1 MQPLPVLIDCDPG
14 HDDAVALLM
23 ALAVP
28 EALEVL
34 GITTVAGNTSV
45 QQATANARRI
55 CALAGRPELAV
66 HAGCAQPLVGQHAD
80 ASDFHGTSGLDGWPV
95 DAAAPPPPVEEQ
107 HAVDFLIKT
116 LLARANK
123 TTLVCLAPLTNVATA
138 LRRAPQIGDRIG
150 EIVFMGGARRAGGN
164 VTPCATFNVFCDP
177 HAAAVVFK
185 SGLPLTVLSLDAS
198 SQVMVTDADLAQW
211 DAVGSAAV
219 STAST
224 MMKYFNQR
232 RIERYGYAHDQTP
245 LNDPCVIAWLLDRG
259 LFQGMRV
266 NIEVETES
274 ALTKGMTVVDLT
286 GITGRAKNAL
296 WLDQADGV
304 DVRRMVLDCL
314 RRYPFKPT
322 TSPAA

>member
-1 MQPLPVLIDCDPG
+1 MTALPVLIDCDPG

-28 EALEVL
+28 DALEVL

-45 QQATANARRI
+45 QQAAVNARRI
-55 CALAGRPELAV
+55 CALAGRPEVAV
-66 HAGCAQPLVGQHAD
+66 HAGCDQPLVGPHAD
-80 ASDFHGTSGLDGWPV
+80 ASDFHGASGLDGWPV
-95 DAAAPPPPVEEQ
+95 DAAPPPSAAEEK
-107 HAVDFLIKT
+107 HAVDFLIET

-138 LRRAPQIGDRIG
+138 LRRAPQIREKIS

-185 SGLPLTVLSLDAS
+185 SDLPLTVLSLDAS
-198 SQVMVTDADLAQW
+198 SQVMITDADLAQW
-211 DAVGSAAV
+211 DAVGSGVVA
-219 STAST
+219 TAST

-232 RIERYGYAHDQTP
+232 RIERYGYARDQTS
-245 LNDPCVIAWLLDRG
+245 LNDPCVIAYLLDRK
-259 LFQGMRV
+259 LLQGTQV

-274 ALTKGMTVVDLT
+274 ALTKGMTVVDVT
-286 GITGRAKNAL
+286 GITGRARNAL
-296 WLDQADGV
+296 WLDQADVAG
-304 DVRRMVLDCL
+304 VRRAVLACM
-314 RRYPFKPT
+314 RRLD
-322 TSPAA
+322 

>member
-1 MQPLPVLIDCDPG
+1 MSALPVLVDCDPG

-28 EALEVL
+28 DALEVL

-45 QQATANARRI
+45 QQATMNARRI
-55 CALAGRPELAV
+55 CALAGRSELAV
-66 HAGCAQPLVGQHAD
+66 HAGCDKPLVGPHAD
-80 ASDFHGTSGLDGWPV
+80 ASDFHGASGLDGWPV
-95 DAAAPPPPVEEQ
+95 DAPTASPTAEEK
-107 HAVDFLIKT
+107 HAVDFLIET

-138 LRRAPQIGDRIG
+138 LRRVPQICDKIG

-177 HAAAVVFK
+177 HAAAVVVK

-198 SQVMVTDADLAQW
+198 SQVMITDADLAQW
-211 DAVGSAAV
+211 DAVGSATVA
-219 STAST
+219 TASA

-232 RIERYGYAHDQTP
+232 RIDRYGYARDQTP
-245 LNDPCVIAWLLDRG
+245 LNDPCVIAYLLDRS
-259 LFQGMRV
+259 LFQGTQV

-274 ALTKGMTVVDLT
+274 ALTKGMTVVDVT
-286 GITGRAKNAL
+286 GVTGRAKNAL

-304 DVRRMVLDCL
+304 GVRRAVLDCIQRL
-314 RRYPFKPT
+314 G
-322 TSPAA
+322 

>member
-28 EALEVL
+28 DALEVL
-34 GITTVAGNTSV
+34 GITTVAGNTGV
-45 QQATANARRI
+45 QQAAVNARRI
-55 CALAGRPELAV
+55 CALAGRPEFAV
-66 HAGCAQPLVGQHAD
+66 HAGCDKPLIGPHAD
-80 ASDFHGTSGLDGWPV
+80 ASDFHGASGLDGWPV
-95 DAAAPPPPVEEQ
+95 DAAALPPAVSTT
-107 HAVDFLIKT
+107 HAVDFLIET
-116 LLARANK
+116 LLARTNK

-138 LRRAPQIGDRIG
+138 LRRAPQIRDMIG

-177 HAAAVVFK
+177 HAAAEVFK

-211 DAVGSAAV
+211 DAVGSATV
-219 STAST
+219 TTAST

-232 RIERYGYAHDQTP
+232 RIDRYGYARDQTP

-259 LFQGMRV
+259 LFRGTQV
-266 NIEVETES
+266 NIEIETES
-274 ALTKGMTVVDLT
+274 ELTKGMTVVDVT

-304 DVRRMVLDCL
+304 GVRRTVLDCMRRL
-314 RRYPFKPT
+314 REPRL
-322 TSPAA
+322 